1 MGRILKWREGTEW
14 DGMMMLRLSLGK
26 DLIGYLDAGR
36 LEDLSL
42 CLFLFN
48 AMISFSIFSL
58 VVKSVLVNGHHNENK
73 SAMEVVLKSSPTS
86 CFNVLRIRRT
96 L

>member
-1 MGRILKWREGTEW
+1 MEGRNGMGW
-14 DGMMMLRLSLGK
+14 DDDATALIRQGLDWLSGCWAFGGLVFM
-26 DLIGYLDAGR
+26 
-36 LEDLSL
+36 
-42 CLFLFN
+42 LFLFN

-86 CFNVLRIRRT
+86 CFNVLHIRRT